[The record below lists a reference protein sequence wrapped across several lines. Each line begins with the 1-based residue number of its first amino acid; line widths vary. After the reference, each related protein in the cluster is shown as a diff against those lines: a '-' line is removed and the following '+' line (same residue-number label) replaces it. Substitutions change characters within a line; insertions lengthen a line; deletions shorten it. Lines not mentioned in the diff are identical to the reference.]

1 MSVPVK
7 RVARVVIAGEWF
19 TVESE
24 TFSVEELEFTDNDGN
39 PAHGPLDLF
48 AYRFI
53 RDNGDE
59 YYGPLSEL
67 QLIKLKDAV

>member
-1 MSVPVK
+1 MSVPIK
-7 RVARVVIAGEWF
+7 RIARVVIAGEWF
-19 TVESE
+19 TVAQD
-24 TFSVEELEFTDNDGN
+24 TFAVEELELTDDDGN
-39 PAHGPLDLF
+39 PVHGPLDVF

-67 QLIKLKDAV
+67 QLIKLKDAI